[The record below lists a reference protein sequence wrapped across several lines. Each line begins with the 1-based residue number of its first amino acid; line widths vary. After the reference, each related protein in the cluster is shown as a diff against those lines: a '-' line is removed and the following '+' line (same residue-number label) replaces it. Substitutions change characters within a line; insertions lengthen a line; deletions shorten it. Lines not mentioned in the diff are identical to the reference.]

1 MFSTVIEQEPIDG
14 MILANAVPNRIWIQG
29 CQAIVNCIRIKMFN
43 LVANK
48 LNFMPG
54 MPDNEIIDL
63 YQNIWQ
69 KFMKGDDDALS
80 SVYFEFFDML
90 LNFGMKYSCDRTFVE
105 DCIQNLFVDLLKNR
119 HKQKHVA
126 NIRFY
131 LMKALRN
138 QMASE
143 KRKTKKLIPVD
154 DPGEA
159 DFRISYSVEKSLIA
173 NETDEMRTRFL
184 QMVVKDLTSRQKEAL
199 YLKFN
204 CGFDYI
210 QISEL
215 MQISVE
221 STRTMVYR
229 TLKSIKETFGTDYYS
244 NLILFSFFRSF

>member
-1 MFSTVIEQEPIDG
+1 MSS
-14 MILANAVPNRIWIQG
+14 MA
-29 CQAIVNCIRIKMFN
+29 
-43 LVANK
+43 
-48 LNFMPG
+48 
-54 MPDNEIIDL
+54 DNEKTEL
-63 YQNIWQ
+63 YHNIWQ
-69 KFMKGDDDALS
+69 KFMEGDDDALS
-80 SVYFEFFDML
+80 SIYFEFFDLL

-119 HKQKHVA
+119 QKQKHVE

-143 KRKTKKLIPVD
+143 KRKTQKLIPID
-154 DPGEA
+154 QPSEA

-173 NETDEMRTRFL
+173 SETDEMRSRFL
-184 QMVVKDLTSRQKEAL
+184 QMVIKDLTARQKEAL

-229 TLKSIKETFGTDYYS
+229 TLKSLKDTFGTDYYS
-244 NLILFSFFRSF
+244 NLILFSFFRSL

>member
-1 MFSTVIEQEPIDG
+1 MSSMSDSE
-14 MILANAVPNRIWIQG
+14 
-29 CQAIVNCIRIKMFN
+29 K
-43 LVANK
+43 
-48 LNFMPG
+48 
-54 MPDNEIIDL
+54 NEH
-63 YQNIWQ
+63 YHNIWQ
-69 KFMKGDDDALS
+69 KFMKGDEEALS
-80 SVYFEFFDML
+80 SIYFEFFDML
-90 LNFGMKYSCDRTFVE
+90 LNFGIKYSCDRTFIE

-119 HKQKHVA
+119 QKQKPVA

-143 KRKTKKLIPVD
+143 KRKTKRLIPIE

-173 NETDEMRTRFL
+173 SETDEMRSRFL
-184 QMVVKDLTSRQKEAL
+184 QMVIKDLTARQKEAL

-244 NLILFSFFRSF
+244 NLILFSFFRSL